1 MTASR
6 GSITPQQILQMFTT
20 THASVFRVDPRLPK
34 VIMRAC
40 PKMLPCHLYYQTYL
54 QECSLG
60 LIHIAC
66 KSAKQHKASRH
77 LFNIN
82 CDDYFDDEMKSQEYS
97 DEISELEAELAATRD
112 KVPNINMLPKKSACI
127 SIISERRRSNRSD
140 VSAVSQLVSEFIL
153 ANHVE

>member
-1 MTASR
+1 MLT
-6 GSITPQQILQMFTT
+6 ILTILT
-20 THASVFRVDPRLPK
+20 
-34 VIMRAC
+34 I
-40 PKMLPCHLYYQTYL
+40 
-54 QECSLG
+54 
-60 LIHIAC
+60 LI
-66 KSAKQHKASRH
+66 K
-77 LFNIN
+77 L
-82 CDDYFDDEMKSQEYS
+82 QEYS